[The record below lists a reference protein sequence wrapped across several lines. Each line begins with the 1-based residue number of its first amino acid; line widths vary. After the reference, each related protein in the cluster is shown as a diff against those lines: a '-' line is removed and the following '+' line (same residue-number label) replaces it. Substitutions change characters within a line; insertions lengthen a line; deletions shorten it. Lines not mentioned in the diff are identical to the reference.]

1 MYTHHNVHYEFEKGE
16 IAKSRTLGE
25 NIWYEWNA
33 WLNGHVPRCVKNF
46 TSNVKEKIMKITTY
60 PTATI

>member
-1 MYTHHNVHYEFEKGE
+1 MNLKKAK
-16 IAKSRTLGE
+16 IAKSRTFAK

-33 WLNGHVPRCVKNF
+33 WLNSHVPRCVKNF